1 MNPDSIKVSIE
12 PGLGKRVKRY
22 APKRSRCTP
31 STAARQSS
39 SGEIPA
45 PGCEQ
50 SATAPRRSMREIVR
64 VWVDMSDE
72 EREAFGGLKVFAG
85 KEGVSRKTLH
95 NYVNAL
101 GVPTESGRILLGI
114 SVPPAYNKITAADV
128 QDWWNMT
135 DAQREEVRGLT
146 GFAKSRNL
154 NQYVLRQYCSLDG
167 PPKLPGRNLLGLA
180 PSATERPPNKEDMRV
195 WLAMSD
201 EQRAKTTIEDFARER
216 GIYPEVW
223 KRHIAS
229 RSKKPTQTGRKLIDD
244 ALTVRRP
251 GTSILLK
258 VQKWVRGEYP
268 GMKLID
274 FAKKDN
280 KVSYQAL
287 LKYVTG
293 NRQLT
298 VRGRKWILAN
308 GEFTAA
314 GVSGLKHPPL
324 RTYRSTEPA
333 DLRAWT
339 TLQPEELRRTN
350 RHQFARHRGLNPNV
364 FRRFAMED
372 GGLTPAGKIKLSGE
386 NPRGDV
392 LAKTASAV
400 HEWLSVSGGRS
411 LDKVAE
417 LHEITVKTLK
427 KYVDE
432 NRGLTVRGQMV
443 FEPDGR
449 LKESLES
456 LASRHYIATTP
467 EDILDW
473 LEMTPAQREALGIA
487 GFSALHGLD
496 LDEWSMHVTD
506 TGLVKGPGLQLLARS
521 DLSEVIPVKIEPGA
535 AIGRARSTINNNGP
549 ILASTADPTRSVLKE
564 IVKDLDNPTVSQWG
578 ATLANQW
585 ARENLAGSRL
595 KLLKERLKQ
604 EFSAWLKQEGQL
616 DEKFRALM
624 MTEVPLHDGV
634 PRGMSVFAK
643 QDLPPYTVLGP
654 YSGELVLQGEA
665 GLHKAFKRRG
675 RHNALTFLFATHSGE
690 RSIDGSLHGNILSQ
704 VNTGKLPGG
713 DPLPGLDPL
722 SPNNTA
728 VVLVEGNLNFYVTIK
743 PIRAHE
749 EILVDYGVTYDPWQE
764 VEAPWKDADAPFKA
778 EPGIEDAGWPEP
790 SLGFDALLDDRTAM
804 YRAIEEIR
812 TPGQWA
818 SDNGDL
824 VPVLAGRSG
833 LIDNRGVIV
842 LEPHDVNAAGV
853 VNPTIGPERVFSPP
867 QAAGEPIL
875 IAFDGVGHYRATLR
889 RADGT
894 LALIEV
900 PRDGDCFYVAL
911 YATAHRLSPQQVT
924 AAHVESLRDQLADY
938 LSSNPEEY
946 SAVLDR
952 SVRRIAN

>member
-1 MNPDSIKVSIE
+1 
-12 PGLGKRVKRY
+12 
-22 APKRSRCTP
+22 
-31 STAARQSS
+31 
-39 SGEIPA
+39 
-45 PGCEQ
+45 
-50 SATAPRRSMREIVR
+50 
-64 VWVDMSDE
+64 MSNL
-72 EREAFGGLKVFAG
+72 ERKALGGLAAYARG
-85 KEGVSRKTLH
+85 EGVSRSTLV
-95 NYVNAL
+95 NYVRAGGRL
-101 GVPTESGRILLGI
+101 TESGKVLLGL
-114 SVPPAYNKITAADV
+114 SPPSLYNKIRAEDV
-128 QDWWNMT
+128 QAWMDMT
-135 DAQREEVRGLT
+135 DAQRKEVQGLT
-146 GFAKSRNL
+146 GFAESRNL
-154 NQYVLRQYCSLDG
+154 SVKVVVVYCATDG
-167 PPKLPGRNLLGLA
+167 SPKQPGRRLLGL
-180 PSATERPPNKEDMRV
+180 PDLVPRNKTRLPNKKDVEDWM
-195 WLAMSD
+195 AMSD
-201 EQRAKTTIEDFARER
+201 EELAKTTIRDFAEQR
-216 GIYPEVW
+216 GINPNTWQKYV
-223 KRHIAS
+223 HAGI
-229 RSKKPTQTGRKLIDD
+229 RKLKRFGERVLNNEPYIHTR
-244 ALTVRRP
+244 LPKST
-251 GTSILLK
+251 LLK
-258 VQKWVRGEYP
+258 IQKWVRGENS
-268 GMKLID
+268 GMTLKD
-274 FAKKDN
+274 FAKKN
-280 KVSYQAL
+280 KKVSYAVL
-287 LKYVTG
+287 VNYVTAD
-293 NRQLT
+293 RQLT
-298 VRGRKWILAN
+298 VRGKKWLQPN
-308 GEFTAA
+308 GELTEA
-314 GVSGLKHPPL
+314 GAHVLEYRPPQP
-324 RTYRSTEPA
+324 YRAIEQA
-333 DLRAWT
+333 DLEAWAALT
-339 TLQPEELRRTN
+339 PQEARRLG
-350 RHQFARHRGLNPNV
+350 RKKFAEQRGLNVNTLV
-364 FRRFAMED
+364 FHTQVR
-372 GGLTPAGKIKLSGE
+372 GGLTPMGYRKLRGE
-386 NPRGDV
+386 RAQSEFWKKMTN
-392 LAKTASAV
+392 AMQ
-400 HEWLSVSGGRS
+400 EWLSRSGGE
-411 LDKVAE
+411 DMAAVAMR
-417 LHEITVKTLK
+417 HEVNVETFR

-432 NRGLTVRGQMV
+432 DGWLTFRGQKR

-449 LKESLES
+449 LKAPLES
-456 LASRHYIATTP
+456 QAPRRYVATTQ
-467 EDILDW
+467 EDILAW
-473 LEMTPAQREALGIA
+473 LEMTPAQREVLGMA
-487 GFSALHGLD
+487 GFSASHDLD
-496 LDEWSMHVTD
+496 LDEWSLHVTD

-749 EILVDYGVTYDPWQE
+749 EILVDYGATYDPWQE